1 MLEIKNLA
9 GELIFVA
16 PRPDM
21 FHQNFRGI
29 VLRFADLRKLDMEAS
44 NFEGADFTGACL
56 AGARF
61 NNSKLCNATL
71 DYCDLT
77 GACFSGADLT
87 GASLLGSN
95 LSLDKRAL
103 RRLADVKGLD
113 LIALGEANGVLH
125 EEYLR
130 FLHAERKNGFR
141 YLCHLKAAL
150 AAEPAPQTEAE
161 MCRAF
166 YAVVREGHE

>member
-1 MLEIKNLA
+1 MLEIKNLQ
-9 GELIFVA
+9 GRVIFVA

-21 FHQNFRGI
+21 FLQDFRGI

-44 NFEGADFTGACL
+44 NFEGADFAGSCL

-77 GACFSGADLT
+77 DTRFSGADLT

-95 LSLDKRAL
+95 LSLDKRTL

-113 LIALGEANGVLH
+113 LITLYEANAALE
-125 EEYLR
+125 EEYRR
-130 FLHAERKNGFR
+130 FMRAERKNSFR
-141 YLCHLKAAL
+141 YLRHLKAAL
-150 AAEPAPQTEAE
+150 SGTGPDSTDSDLLKHFFAPAP
-161 MCRAF
+161 
-166 YAVVREGHE
+166 

>member
-9 GELIFVA
+9 GEVIFVA

-21 FHQNFRGI
+21 FHQDFRRI

-61 NNSKLCNATL
+61 NNSKLCNAVL

-77 GACFSGADLT
+77 DTRFSGADLT

-95 LSLDKRAL
+95 LSLDKRTV

-113 LIALGEANGVLH
+113 LITLYEANTALE

-130 FLHAERKNGFR
+130 FMRAERRNGFK
-141 YLCHLKAAL
+141 YLSHLKAAFS
-150 AAEPAPQTEAE
+150 EAS
-161 MCRAF
+161 
-166 YAVVREGHE
+166 